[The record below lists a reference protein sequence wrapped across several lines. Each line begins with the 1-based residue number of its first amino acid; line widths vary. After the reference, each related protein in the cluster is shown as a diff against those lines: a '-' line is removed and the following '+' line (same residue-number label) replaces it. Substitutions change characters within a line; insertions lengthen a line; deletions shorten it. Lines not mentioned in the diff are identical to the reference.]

1 MPVFIAMAAAAAAA
15 HHYSKQLVSEEAASV
30 DPSILQGLTSID
42 LLPSELRFIEQQPI
56 QTIAF
61 YEGNPSNAA
70 AILWD
75 RLNEIVQKNPWLG
88 GCLAKGGKGEDY
100 DTDNTPIRI
109 WYDKSPSSLHP
120 GMFQLLPRGLV
131 HLGRT
136 TSYTDLENRFH
147 ACSVSVKANSDI
159 LNNTQEALF
168 KVSIIPEHLC
178 SDASSDDGFTL
189 VVSMSNV
196 FGDDYTFFRI
206 YDMLIGSDIIPL
218 NPTRVQEFD
227 VGVKNLMGTVESTY
241 VEHITADSSWEKFF
255 INDELEQTADI
266 QGILFEVKS
275 EWLMD
280 MKKTKLQ
287 HERTSGEN
295 QSLHCIFKSPLD
307 DLIIKNHKGNVINR
321 VTCGNIIAS
330 WFWNLVRPDV
340 GLMEV
345 NLREHV
351 EGTNANHAGNYTNS
365 IAYTPVDYKTAEKVQ
380 KSIDAVC
387 RISKRFDPP
396 TILPRMRVNTRF
408 SIVSNHLHFTRPKTE
423 TSYNGDGV
431 HLATLNDEKF
441 KLVRHLP
448 LHFGDALKGVLP
460 KRMSFLD
467 LFCISDDRAGCFV
480 VAPADVIKKI
490 KICGIVQETIYS
502 F

>member
-1 MPVFIAMAAAAAAA
+1 MPVFIAIAAAAAAA

-109 WYDKSPSSLHP
+109 WYDKSPSLHP
-120 GMFQLLPRGLV
+120 
-131 HLGRT
+131 
-136 TSYTDLENRFH
+136 
-147 ACSVSVKANSDI
+147 VKANSDI

-206 YDMLIGSDIIPL
+206 YDMLIGSDIISL

-227 VGVKNLMGTVESTY
+227 AGVKKLMGTVESTY

-255 INDELEQTADI
+255 INDELEQTTDI

-321 VTCGNIIAS
+321 VTCGNMIAS

-365 IAYTPVDYKTAEKVQ
+365 IAHTPVDYKTAEKVQ

-423 TSYNGDGV
+423 TSYNGDGF